1 MSGDGIDTSAGP
13 MIILVANDDLKVE
26 VPLRAAVK
34 ASVLIREAQLD
45 EPDEAG
51 ACVHA
56 FVSLSL

>member
-1 MSGDGIDTSAGP
+1 

-56 FVSLSL
+56 FVCLSL